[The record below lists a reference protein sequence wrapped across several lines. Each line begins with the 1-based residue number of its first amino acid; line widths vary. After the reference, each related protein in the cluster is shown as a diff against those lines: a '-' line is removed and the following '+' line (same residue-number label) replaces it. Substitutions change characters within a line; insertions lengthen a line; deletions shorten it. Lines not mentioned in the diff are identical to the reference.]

1 MANLV
6 GLTMSRSL
14 EKDPQVIIRA
24 NSSHPAAGK
33 LQDSQTSKYA
43 PQLTAA
49 FGEKAL
55 LSHRD
60 ERVAVAGTKFRE
72 AVKEG
77 SREKLWDA
85 LRAMGDG
92 WTLTGELELQ
102 LRPENGTSQKLRFP
116 LDGSEGSTI
125 ETSFREEAG
134 YRVHYNKEILERD
147 SSGRVTRT
155 ESPQVTT
162 EKPTPDGLC
171 RPVSD
176 FFSAETTEADPGL
189 IQRNYYRPAGQT
201 ENFAD
206 QVSQLKSRHGELL
219 SRLEKSG
226 EISSHESAVRS
237 GKFGRP
243 VFGVTKSEALKELSE
258 VEQSAFSLLTH
269 PQGVADGL
277 YRTTDFYVSP
287 AHLLKKAESLGWD
300 MEKDQSGNDVPVA
313 DAVVIGAG
321 PGGLSSAFQLARRGA
336 RVVTFESETAGHS
349 FSDAGAKPVHHLRT
363 SGYLSNLVRDGFD
376 YNLGNSGI
384 DFDELE
390 HPASLF
396 PRLEEYGNLAE
407 AGREGLREL
416 TGNAVHDIPDYPY
429 GYGGTSEPALRSI
442 FFAHMS
448 RVAKSVAEDHENSFL
463 CERSPVSK
471 VTYQDGLYTVETAR
485 GHKVKAKN
493 LVMATGLTGKTGE
506 HARQL
511 PLLNEYAANNPE
523 VFENLSD
530 LSKLPASSG
539 QAMLLQE
546 RSLGNQA
553 VRQSL
558 AALPEGSRAAVVGS
572 GESALKGALEMLHL
586 NPNLSVDL
594 FVKGPIE
601 SAQVQIPPEYFQFSD
616 AILATPNSDE
626 RARAESKR
634 FGTPLTPR
642 SLQLFLEL
650 QQQGR
655 ARLLEMGERFNAE
668 SVELGTTDD
677 SKISVDITS
686 IEALESLKQSRES
699 FSKSGLQQNDSP
711 YEYDA
716 VVQAIGFRPPPI
728 DKLDMVKQLNLP
740 TEAEDS
746 FFVNTTGST
755 THQMHTT
762 IPGLA
767 INGRMIAQNIASTLP
782 QERVT
787 ELKPKQL
794 LDVGTFDHADADTLS
809 QVPFSL
815 ESGGLS
821 EFGFNGYYNSLDREK
836 GNSPSGVSRLIFTEF
851 DEALRTIYEKSPNE
865 RTPAE
870 EETLKRGQSLA
881 ERMRG
886 LYLPP
891 ADQVDELSRAGK
903 LKEYVDKGPS

>member
-1 MANLV
+1 ML
-6 GLTMSRSL
+6 
-14 EKDPQVIIRA
+14 IRA
-24 NSSHPAAGK
+24 NSGVTAASK
-33 LQDSQTSKYA
+33 APEARTSKYA
-43 PQLTAA
+43 SKLTAA

-55 LSHRD
+55 LSHKD
-60 ERVAVAGTKFRE
+60 ERVALAGTKFRE
-72 AVKEG
+72 AVAED
-77 SREKLWDA
+77 SQEKLWDA
-85 LRAMGDG
+85 LGAMGEG
-92 WTLTGELELQ
+92 WSLTAELEL
-102 LRPENGTSQKLRFP
+102 LLLPESGLSQKLRFP
-116 LDGSEGSTI
+116 QDGSEGSII
-125 ETSFREEAG
+125 ETSLREEAG
-134 YRVHYNKEILERD
+134 YKVHYDREILERD
-147 SSGRVTRT
+147 GRGRITRS
-155 ESPQVTT
+155 EAPRVTT
-162 EKPTPDGLC
+162 EKPTPDVLC

-176 FFSAETTEADPGL
+176 FFCSETTVGDPEL
-189 IQRNYYRPAGQT
+189 IQRNYYRPAGQA
-201 ENFAD
+201 ESFAD
-206 QVSQLKSRHGELL
+206 QVRQLRSRHTELL
-219 SRLEKSG
+219 NRLEKNG
-226 EISSHESAVRS
+226 EISSQESALRS
-237 GKFGRP
+237 EKFGRP
-243 VFGVTKSEALKELSE
+243 VFGVTKSEAAKELSS

-287 AHLLKKAESLGWD
+287 RHLVKKAESLGWD
-300 MEKDQSGNDVPVA
+300 LEKDQSGNDVPVA
-313 DAVVIGAG
+313 DAVVVGAG

-384 DFDELE
+384 DYDELE

-396 PRLEEYGNLAE
+396 PRLDEYGHLAE
-407 AGREGLREL
+407 AGRKGLQEL
-416 TGNAVHDIPDYPY
+416 TGINVHDIPKYPY

-448 RVAKSVAEDHENSFL
+448 RVAQSVAEDHENSFL

-471 VTYQDGLYTVETAR
+471 VSYQDGLYTVETAR

-493 LVMATGLTGKTGE
+493 LIMATGLTGKSGE

-511 PLLNEYAANNPE
+511 PLLNEYASNNPE

-530 LSKLPASSG
+530 LSKLPASSE
-539 QAMLLQE
+539 QPMLLQE

-558 AALPEGSRAAVVGS
+558 AGLPEGSRAAVVGS

-616 AILATPNSDE
+616 AILATPDSDA
-626 RARAESKR
+626 RARSESKR

-642 SLQLFLEL
+642 SLQLFFEL

-655 ARLLEMGERFNAE
+655 ARLLELGERFNAE
-668 SVELGTTDD
+668 SVRLGTTED
-677 SKISVDITS
+677 SKISVEITS
-686 IEALESLKQSRES
+686 DEALANLKQSREG
-699 FSKSGLQQNDSP
+699 FTKSGLRAPDGAP
-711 YEYDA
+711 FEYDA
-716 VVQAIGFRPPPI
+716 VVQAIGFQPPPI
-728 DKLDMVKQLNLP
+728 DKLDMARQLNLP
-740 TEAEDS
+740 TEAKDS

-767 INGRMIAQNIASTLP
+767 INGRMIAKEIASKLP
-782 QERVT
+782 QERIT

-794 LDVGTFDHADADTLS
+794 LDVGAFDHTDADTLS
-809 QVPFSL
+809 QMPFSL
-815 ESGGLS
+815 ESGGLD
-821 EFGFNGYYNSLDREK
+821 EFGFNSYYKSLDRED
-836 GNSPSGVSRLIFTEF
+836 GNSPSGVSRLLFTEF
-851 DEALRTIYEKSPNE
+851 DTALRTIYEKPPTE
-865 RTPAE
+865 RSPAE

-886 LYLPP
+886 LHLPP

-903 LKEYVDKGPS
+903 LKDYVNHGPTEK